1 VQRRRRKKAA
11 PKNVFG
17 STSQSNQTTK
27 KGVQK
32 LNSPKKNR
40 RQIAPPPS
48 VPGSRT
54 SELSNQNKKPP
65 QTKPNLIEKKLD
77 QPVVDL
83 IPELKNSEDLD
94 EIKQEE
100 INAQEEITPESTEI
114 VQNQILGKRTRKD
127 LGLNKEKNEKI
138 KDVEIK
144 SSNSEDS
151 SGTSLRARQIIQDSM
166 LKASKAV
173 EKKKS
178 VSKNKLQPRKPQ
190 PSEPPKK
197 PQKKFRNKTSSYQPA
212 NRAKRLDRSRHM
224 EYKYEMRGL
233 LTEINVAEEHR
244 SNLLATIW
252 ARGERQ
258 TTIEAKDFLEEKLS
272 EGILDEDQLLSL
284 EKVVDRYTVRR

>member
-1 VQRRRRKKAA
+1 MQRRRKKKAA

-17 STSQSNQTTK
+17 TSSQSTQPAK
-27 KGVQK
+27 K
-32 LNSPKKNR
+32 S
-40 RQIAPPPS
+40 RQIPNQSSKIRRPVAPPS

-54 SELSNQNKKPP
+54 SETNNQSQRPAVVKANSTDEK
-65 QTKPNLIEKKLD
+65 LIQSKTE
-77 QPVVDL
+77 V
-83 IPELKNSEDLD
+83 IPEEVIPVDIVETSVKELENKEQIIPEDND
-94 EIKQEE
+94 IIE
-100 INAQEEITPESTEI
+100 
-114 VQNQILGKRTRKD
+114 NQILGKRSRKD
-127 LGLNKEKNEKI
+127 LGLTKEVKVKQEKTQDSME
-138 KDVEIK
+138 KDL
-144 SSNSEDS
+144 

-173 EKKKS
+173 EEQKSVDKKKLET
-178 VSKNKLQPRKPQ
+178 SK
-190 PSEPPKK
+190 SEPGEPVKK

-258 TTIEAKDFLEEKLS
+258 TTIEAKEFLEEKLT
-272 EGILDEDQLLSL
+272 EGILDKEQLITL
-284 EKVVDRYTVRR
+284 EKIVDSYTIRR

>member
-1 VQRRRRKKAA
+1 MQRRRKKKAA

-17 STSQSNQTTK
+17 TSSQSNQP
-27 KGVQK
+27 V
-32 LNSPKKNR
+32 KKNR
-40 RQIAPPPS
+40 QIANQSSRIRRHVRPPS

-54 SELSNQNKKPP
+54 NETTNHARKPP
-65 QTKPNLIEKKLD
+65 IVKSNITDEKLVQSKTEI
-77 QPVVDL
+77 
-83 IPELKNSEDLD
+83 IPEEVIPLDIVETSAKEIEHKGQTIPEDND
-94 EIKQEE
+94 IIE
-100 INAQEEITPESTEI
+100 
-114 VQNQILGKRTRKD
+114 NQILGKRSRKD
-127 LGLNKEKNEKI
+127 LGLTKGGKVKQEKTQDTREKGQ
-138 KDVEIK
+138 
-144 SSNSEDS
+144 

-173 EKKKS
+173 EEQKSVNKKKLETPKAES
-178 VSKNKLQPRKPQ
+178 
-190 PSEPPKK
+190 SEPVKK

-258 TTIEAKDFLEEKLS
+258 TTIEAKEFLEEKLT
-272 EGILDEDQLLSL
+272 EGILDKEQLITL
-284 EKVVDRYTVRR
+284 EKIVDSYTIRR

>member
-1 VQRRRRKKAA
+1 MQRRRKKKAA

-17 STSQSNQTTK
+17 TSSQSTQPAK
-27 KGVQK
+27 K
-32 LNSPKKNR
+32 S
-40 RQIAPPPS
+40 RQIPNQSSKIRRPVAPPS

-54 SELSNQNKKPP
+54 SETNNQSQRPAVVKANSTDEK
-65 QTKPNLIEKKLD
+65 LIQSKTE
-77 QPVVDL
+77 V
-83 IPELKNSEDLD
+83 IPEEVIPVDIVETSVKELENKEQIIPEDND
-94 EIKQEE
+94 IIE
-100 INAQEEITPESTEI
+100 
-114 VQNQILGKRTRKD
+114 NQILGKRSRKD
-127 LGLNKEKNEKI
+127 LGLTKDEKVKQEKTQDSME
-138 KDVEIK
+138 KDL
-144 SSNSEDS
+144 

-173 EKKKS
+173 EEQKSVNKKKLET
-178 VSKNKLQPRKPQ
+178 SK
-190 PSEPPKK
+190 SEPGETVKK

-258 TTIEAKDFLEEKLS
+258 TTIEAKEFLEEKLT
-272 EGILDEDQLLSL
+272 EGILDKEQLITL
-284 EKVVDRYTVRR
+284 EKIVDSYTIRR

>member
-1 VQRRRRKKAA
+1 MQRRRKKKAA

-17 STSQSNQTTK
+17 TSSQSTQPAK
-27 KGVQK
+27 K
-32 LNSPKKNR
+32 S
-40 RQIAPPPS
+40 RQIPNQSSKIRRPVAPPS

-54 SELSNQNKKPP
+54 SETNNQSQRPAVVKANSTDEK
-65 QTKPNLIEKKLD
+65 LIQSKTE
-77 QPVVDL
+77 V
-83 IPELKNSEDLD
+83 IPEEVIPVDIVETSVKELENKEQIIPEDND
-94 EIKQEE
+94 IIE
-100 INAQEEITPESTEI
+100 
-114 VQNQILGKRTRKD
+114 NQILGKRSRKD
-127 LGLNKEKNEKI
+127 LGLTKEVKVKQEKTQDSME
-138 KDVEIK
+138 KDL
-144 SSNSEDS
+144 

-173 EKKKS
+173 EEQKSVNKKKLDT
-178 VSKNKLQPRKPQ
+178 SK
-190 PSEPPKK
+190 SEPGEPVKK

-258 TTIEAKDFLEEKLS
+258 TTIEAKEFLEEKLT
-272 EGILDEDQLLSL
+272 EGILDKEQLITL
-284 EKVVDRYTVRR
+284 EKIVDSYTIRR

>member
-1 VQRRRRKKAA
+1 MQRRRKKKAA

-17 STSQSNQTTK
+17 TSSQSTQPAK
-27 KGVQK
+27 K
-32 LNSPKKNR
+32 S
-40 RQIAPPPS
+40 RQIPNQSSKIRRHVAPPS

-54 SELSNQNKKPP
+54 SETNNQSQRPAIVKANI
-65 QTKPNLIEKKLD
+65 TDEKHIQSKTE
-77 QPVVDL
+77 V
-83 IPELKNSEDLD
+83 IPEEVIPADIVETSVNDLEDK
-94 EIKQEE
+94 EQ
-100 INAQEEITPESTEI
+100 INPEDNDIIE
-114 VQNQILGKRTRKD
+114 NQILGKRSRKD
-127 LGLNKEKNEKI
+127 LGLTKEEKVKQEKTQDSME
-138 KDVEIK
+138 KDL
-144 SSNSEDS
+144 

-173 EKKKS
+173 EEQKSENKKKLET
-178 VSKNKLQPRKPQ
+178 SK
-190 PSEPPKK
+190 SETGETVKK

-258 TTIEAKDFLEEKLS
+258 TTIEAKEFLEEKLT
-272 EGILDEDQLLSL
+272 EGILDKEQLITL
-284 EKVVDRYTVRR
+284 EKIVDSYTIRR